1 MIAKTERDARRQ
13 AAILER
19 RKAYI
24 ERWAQPRIRKAFVK
38 MGDHFALLY
47 EQGGELRMATF
58 ADEVEKIME
67 EALNDVYDRVSSDML
82 NYAKGSTKGAIQN
95 IEKKE
100 DATTEE
106 LERAYQ
112 LLLTSFAEEAITQS
126 VFITSTLGQEIAQ
139 MIADDPELVSKGP
152 REVARAIRA
161 KTKDLSVYNSLRIA
175 RTEVNAASNEA
186 QTKFTE
192 ELWDEVD
199 DGPLYKRWHAA
210 RGSRTRDSHKDMDG
224 KYVPNDSTFSVRRQ
238 KGGTDQ
244 MKYPGDRS
252 ASVGNLAN
260 CRCNIV
266 FLAEELVPPSLRRSN

>member
-1 MIAKTERDARRQ
+1 
-13 AAILER
+13 
-19 RKAYI
+19 
-24 ERWAQPRIRKAFVK
+24 
-38 MGDHFALLY
+38 
-47 EQGGELRMATF
+47 
-58 ADEVEKIME
+58 
-67 EALNDVYDRVSSDML
+67 
-82 NYAKGSTKGAIQN
+82 
-95 IEKKE
+95 
-100 DATTEE
+100 
-106 LERAYQ
+106 
-112 LLLTSFAEEAITQS
+112 
-126 VFITSTLGQEIAQ
+126 
-139 MIADDPELVSKGP
+139 
-152 REVARAIRA
+152 
-161 KTKDLSVYNSLRIA
+161 LSVYNSLRIA

-192 ELWDEVD
+192 ELWNEVD
-199 DGPLYKRWHAA
+199 DGPLYKRWHAT